1 MNEHLNYK
9 YLPSVEH
16 DLDWGLT
23 VNCVGTQEI
32 QPGEAYPPAE
42 HPLSYRFQPA
52 AAHERALPDL
62 AGQRG

>member
-32 QPGEAYPPAE
+32 QPGEAYPPAG
-42 HPLSYRFQPA
+42 HPLSHRFISGVS
-52 AAHERALPDL
+52 EL
-62 AGQRG
+62 